1 MLVSFPLPDG
11 VFPPYDHELCF
22 GHQLIYVRIQ
32 SINQSLKNM
41 HTHTE
46 IHHKY
51 PNIFYISFSI
61 FSMIVQ
67 ALHYARRATC
77 DRLLSFRSDVAGYVR
92 LFFFE
97 IYRKCLQFARSRCGF
112 QVRRFVKMLQL
123 LLSFRFDAHP
133 LSLSLL
139 PSSTRSPS
147 FSVRDKQQ
155 KNLGGNEAVIIR

>member
-1 MLVSFPLPDG
+1 MFWTSA
-11 VFPPYDHELCF
+11 YLCEN
-22 GHQLIYVRIQ
+22 
-32 SINQSLKNM
+32 SINQSITQEHA
-41 HTHTE
+41 HTHRDTSQVPQH
-46 IHHKY
+46 I
-51 PNIFYISFSI
+51 YISFSI

-97 IYRKCLQFARSRCGF
+97 ISRKCLQFARSRCGF

-123 LLSFRFDAHP
+123 LLSFLFDAHP
-133 LSLSLL
+133 LSLTLL

-155 KNLGGNEAVIIR
+155 KNLGGNEAVIKR